1 MSSRSRISWGVALG
15 FRPTACSQALNL
27 CGKFSEKPRYLLYLR
42 NQFFIA
48 THLLFYSLINFSLT
62 YHEMAVADTTNQL
75 LKEIP
80 RLDRNNKFS
89 ENTVIQ
95 KKNIYIY
102 KYKINK
108 KLMKTS
114 SSLNRPAVHIRS
126 KSSPPAAY
134 SIAIARCVGVS
145 TT

>member
-1 MSSRSRISWGVALG
+1 
-15 FRPTACSQALNL
+15 
-27 CGKFSEKPRYLLYLR
+27 
-42 NQFFIA
+42 
-48 THLLFYSLINFSLT
+48 
-62 YHEMAVADTTNQL
+62 MAVADATNQL

-95 KKNIYIY
+95 KKKYIY